1 MVTTISHLN
10 YCERLKFLKL
20 PSLQYRRHM
29 YRGDMITLFNL
40 INNMHDLNSSD
51 FITPSITNH
60 NTRGHN
66 FKLHKPQMR
75 IDIRKFSFTRRIV
88 TDWNNLPNYVVNANS
103 TDDFKKLFDNFNC
116 NIMYHFVS

>member
-29 YRGDMITLFNL
+29 YRGDMITLFYL

-51 FITPSITNH
+51 FIIPSITNH

-66 FKLHKPQMR
+66 FKLHKP
-75 IDIRKFSFTRRIV
+75 
-88 TDWNNLPNYVVNANS
+88 
-103 TDDFKKLFDNFNC
+103 
-116 NIMYHFVS
+116 

>member
-1 MVTTISHLN
+1 
-10 YCERLKFLKL
+10 
-20 PSLQYRRHM
+20 
-29 YRGDMITLFNL
+29 MITLFN
-40 INNMHDLNSSD
+40 LNSSD

-66 FKLHKPQMR
+66 FKLYKPQMR

-103 TDDFKKLFDNFNC
+103 TDDFKRLFDNFNC
-116 NIMYHFVS
+116 NIMYDFVS